1 MLVEKRIAGINRWL
15 ERLKQS
21 YSSGRMENALMDAE
35 CARADLEALRQTVW
49 SKVRPSVPRGRGVF
63 LLCPALKAAFL
74 AALVVM
80 TAAVPLAREVSVPA
94 VEYSVDELV
103 LAEPIIV
110 VREPEQAEQTE
121 QKPEQPR
128 TPSRSQKQASQ
139 KRQTP
144 AKRTASAPSPA
155 PSPAAPAVKA
165 KSVAYDK
172 VFSLLQTG
180 QRALK
185 NNSSVIKLQ

>member
-21 YSSGRMENALMDAE
+21 YTSGAMENALMDAE

-49 SKVRPSVPRGRGVF
+49 SKVRPSAPSGRGVY
-63 LLCPALKAAFL
+63 PALKAAFL
-74 AALVVM
+74 AAVVVM

-110 VREPEQAEQTE
+110 VREPEQAEHTE
-121 QKPEQPR
+121 KKPEQPR
-128 TPSRSQKQASQ
+128 TPSRSPKQASQ
-139 KRQTP
+139 KRQAP
-144 AKRTASAPSPA
+144 AKRAASRPSSPTPRPSPIT
-155 PSPAAPAVKA
+155 PA

>member
-21 YSSGRMENALMDAE
+21 YSSGAMENALMDAE

-49 SKVRPSVPRGRGVF
+49 SKVRPSAPRGKGVY
-63 LLCPALKAAFL
+63 PALKAAFL
-74 AALVVM
+74 AVLVVM

-110 VREPEQAEQTE
+110 VREPEHAEQTE

-128 TPSRSQKQASQ
+128 TPSRSQKQTAQ
-139 KRQTP
+139 KRQAP
-144 AKRTASAPSPA
+144 AKRTAPSPA
-155 PSPAAPAVKA
+155 PSPAAPAVKT

>member
-21 YSSGRMENALMDAE
+21 YTSGAMESALMDAE
-35 CARADLEALRQTVW
+35 CACADLEDLRRTVW
-49 SKVRPSVPRGRGVF
+49 SKVRPSAHRSRGIY
-63 LLCPALKAAFL
+63 PALKAVFL

-80 TAAVPLAREVSVPA
+80 TAAVPLARDVSVP
-94 VEYSVDELV
+94 VIEYSPDDVV
-103 LAEPIIV
+103 LAQPIIV
-110 VREPEQAEQTE
+110 VREYEEPVRNPAPA
-121 QKPEQPR
+121 K
-128 TPSRSQKQASQ
+128 KQASP
-139 KRQTP
+139 KRQAP
-144 AKRTASAPSPA
+144 AKRTASSPA
-155 PSPAAPAVKA
+155 PAPAHTPAPAVKA
-165 KSVAYDK
+165 KSVPYDK